1 LSTYAD
7 TSVVVCLY
15 VPDVHSPQAHQHMA
29 RHPKVWLTPL
39 HQAEFAHVVAQQI
52 FQRRISAVEAMRA
65 YDSFED
71 DRRIGLWLASAMPE
85 AVFELVVDLAR
96 RHVARLGCRTLDTLH
111 VACALELGAQ
121 QFLTFDQRQEKLAKA
136 VGLSVA

>member
-1 LSTYAD
+1 
-7 TSVVVCLY
+7 
-15 VPDVHSPQAHQHMA
+15 
-29 RHPKVWLTPL
+29 
-39 HQAEFAHVVAQQI
+39 
-52 FQRRISAVEAMRA
+52 
-65 YDSFED
+65 
-71 DRRIGLWLASAMPE
+71 MPE